1 MSIWDLEFNRRIRAI
16 INTDAKNEA
25 DDQYAIVHALLSPSL
40 DVRGVIAAH
49 FGVRRGPH
57 SMDESRQEVDLL
69 IKLANLEGSVR
80 VENGASFAMPDAR
93 TPLDSPG
100 AQLII
105 EEAMRNSAMPLY
117 VAFLGP
123 LTDMAAAVLLEP
135 AIAERD
141 VTVVWIG
148 GPAYQGFEQI
158 EQIRSG
164 RPEFNLSND
173 IAAANVV
180 FSSGIK
186 IWQIPSSTYRT
197 IAVGYAELYEKVR
210 PCGDLGRY
218 LVDQLVQFNVDHPH
232 EGRSIEYR
240 ALGDSPAVGV
250 MLAPHA
256 AWWREQAAPQFRY
269 DGTYDHSCP
278 GHPIRVY
285 ESVDTRFIMEDFF
298 AKLRAHTARLHM
310 ESH

>member
-1 MSIWDLEFNRRIRAI
+1 MTIWDLEFSQRIRAI

-25 DDQYAIVHALLSPSL
+25 DDQYAIIHALLSPSL
-40 DVRGVIAAH
+40 EVRGLIAAH
-49 FGVRRGPH
+49 FGVRRGAH
-57 SMDESRQEVDLL
+57 SMEESRQEIDHLV
-69 IKLANLEGSVR
+69 KLAGLEGTVR
-80 VENGASFAMPDAR
+80 VENGAEFAMPDAR
-93 TPLDSPG
+93 TASDSPG
-100 AQLII
+100 ARLII
-105 EEAMRNSAMPLY
+105 EEAMRESAMPLY

-123 LTDMAAAVLLEP
+123 LTDMAAAILLEP
-135 AIAERD
+135 RIVERD
-141 VTVVWIG
+141 ITVVWIG
-148 GPAYQGFEQI
+148 GAAYSGFEQL
-158 EQIRSG
+158 RGG

-180 FSSGIK
+180 FSSGIN

-210 PCGDLGRY
+210 PCGDLGQY
-218 LVDQLVQFNVDHPH
+218 LVEQLVQFNVDHPH

-269 DGTYDHSCP
+269 DGSYDHSSP
-278 GHPIRVY
+278 GDPIRVY

-298 AKLRAHTARLHM
+298 AKIRAHLARGLK
-310 ESH
+310 